1 MGHGWKNCSSPPA
14 DSSQHIHTGPSEAT
28 KRRMGSPGKLSLAV
42 VRNEFPALL
51 NQTIP
56 AIHVLTNPS
65 WNCRVK
71 SEPLPPFP
79 LSWATF
85 ILSLLSSQSSLFTQQ
100 MRPHFSLHQDKCR
113 SQRTSKLPPPPPT
126 LCLRAHL
133 LPTGSSLAEQL
144 PGASSSLLCLPEDIT
159 PQHPFLCC
167 ITFKRSPHWIRLIYR
182 HAVIFLN
189 KKDFFLDLISL
200 ENYGPISFLSFAT
213 KPL

>member
-85 ILSLLSSQSSLFTQQ
+85 ILSLLSSHPTPHLPPSSLSRCCLTSHFTKTSEEA
-100 MRPHFSLHQDKCR
+100 RGLPSSPHHHPPSASVLICYPQAPLWLSSCLVLAPVSSAYLKTSLHNIPFC
-113 SQRTSKLPPPPPT
+113 
-126 LCLRAHL
+126 A
-133 LPTGSSLAEQL
+133 A
-144 PGASSSLLCLPEDIT
+144 SLLKEA
-159 PQHPFLCC
+159 
-167 ITFKRSPHWIRLIYR
+167 LIGS
-182 HAVIFLN
+182 
-189 KKDFFLDLISL
+189 D
-200 ENYGPISFLSFAT
+200 
-213 KPL
+213 